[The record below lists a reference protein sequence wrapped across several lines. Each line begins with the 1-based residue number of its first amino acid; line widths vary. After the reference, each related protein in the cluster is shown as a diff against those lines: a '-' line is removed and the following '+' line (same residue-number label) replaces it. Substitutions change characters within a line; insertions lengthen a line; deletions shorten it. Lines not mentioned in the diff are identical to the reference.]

1 MVCCNYAVHH
11 IERLTGPRTQDLR
24 QAAADDRK
32 SLNALV
38 ISVLEEAADDIERRR
53 RNYENWA
60 ELEAFVASLPEVS
73 DPTPLIREDRER

>member
-1 MVCCNYAVHH
+1 MPSITLKDLPDRVHK
-11 IERLTGPRTQDLR
+11 ILR

-32 SLNALV
+32 SLNAFV